1 MRVKLKPN
9 RRLIAVVGIV
19 VILAI
24 IGGLIYQHHR
34 SVKRKAKIV
43 PIESTN
49 LRSAVDGSTKAIAKG
64 VTAKNVNDALFV
76 ASSDVNAGKTADA
89 RKLVEAIAD
98 STLNNTQL
106 VQKYNALLDS
116 YRYDDNRDGF
126 VKIMN
131 TYKTVLLSRNKPELS
146 QIAAGLT
153 DSYVS
158 LVFNPPA
165 TTGGDKGP

>member
-89 RKLVEAIAD
+89 RKL
-98 STLNNTQL
+98 NNTQL